1 MSYLRKMYKAT
12 LFRDDRDEKKV
23 AVSTYVFKIEIET
36 NSTTNK
42 ITTEEGYVNAET
54 YSDALETIQ
63 EQYKLYGKKA
73 VSVILNLDK

>member
-1 MSYLRKMYKAT
+1 M
-12 LFRDDRDEKKV
+12 
-23 AVSTYVFKIEIET
+23 AVSTYVFKIETEI

-54 YSDALETIQ
+54 CSDALETIQ